1 MNYSTDRIIAFRH
14 KKTGNIYYVVMDDVI
29 ECTNGREE
37 KKYVVYMSASTGMKF
52 CREADEFYQ
61 KFEKLENI

>member
-1 MNYSTDRIIAFRH
+1 MTFYTGCKKYRH
-14 KKTGNIYYVVMDDVI
+14 NKTGNIYYTINENVI

-37 KKYVVYMSASTGMKF
+37 KKYVVYRSAHNGMVF

-61 KFEKLENI
+61 KFTRL

>member
-1 MNYSTDRIIAFRH
+1 MELYKHN
-14 KKTGNIYYVVMDDVI
+14 KTGNIYCLVLKDVI

-37 KKYVVYMSASTGMKF
+37 KKYVVYMNTEHMLF

-61 KFEKLENI
+61 KFTKL